1 MSQDNLIKLVS
12 LGDEKGNGKGHVI
25 WSHKNTKKLRG
36 IKLEVKKFNPVVKKH
51 TIYREKK

>member
-12 LGDEKGNGKGHVI
+12 LGDEEGNGRGHVI

-36 IKLEVKKFNPVVKKH
+36 IKLEVKKFNPIIKKH
-51 TIYREKK
+51 TLYREKK